1 MIRMSRS
8 AWNNVIVFGVLAL
21 FLLFYIAPNQMA
33 KFRDQQAQTLVPS
46 NATIVQIRFPRI
58 VLERHGPN
66 WRLHPAPTAAVDIP
80 ALLQAWQL
88 QPLRPEPVLADAIFA
103 TVCQV
108 ELLYSGE
115 PQWQQWQLVTDQS
128 QWYLQQQQR
137 IFKIHPKEADAL
149 CPQPLRH

>member
-1 MIRMSRS
+1 MIRMSRRT
-8 AWNNVIVFGVLAL
+8 WNNVIVFGVLAI
-21 FLLFYIAPNQMA
+21 FLLLYIAPNQMA
-33 KFRDQQAQTLVPS
+33 KFRDQHAPTLVPN
-46 NATIVQIRFPRI
+46 NATVVQIRFPSI
-58 VLERHGPN
+58 VLERHGPH
-66 WRLHPAPTAAVDIP
+66 WRLHPAPTSAVDIP
-80 ALLQAWQL
+80 DLLQAWQL

-149 CPQPLRH
+149 CPQPLRR

>member
-8 AWNNVIVFGVLAL
+8 TWNNVIVFGVLAL

-33 KFRDQQAQTLVPS
+33 KFRDEQAPTLVPS
-46 NATIVQIRFPRI
+46 AASIVQIRFPRI

-66 WRLHPAPTAAVDIP
+66 WRLHPAPATVVDIP
-80 ALLQAWQL
+80 KLLQAWQQ

-103 TVCQV
+103 MVCKV

-137 IFKIHPKEADAL
+137 VFKIHPKEADAL
-149 CPQPLRH
+149 CPQALRR